1 MTKHAETEMPADRM
15 VADVVLELEE
25 VGYIA
30 GRKEILK
37 GVSMKLH
44 AGEITVVLGKNG
56 AGKSSL
62 VKLASGERR
71 VSFGNIKVL
80 GRDIREWK
88 EQELAKCRA
97 MVAQSSDVAFASLV
111 EELVLLGRFPFTNGV
126 ETWKDWEIVELVM
139 KRLEILHLW
148 GREYST
154 LSGGEKQRVQLARAL
169 CQLFH
174 PKEENAK
181 PRLLILD
188 EPTSSLDIEKQLTF
202 VQLLREIKQDHVGIL
217 VVLHDLNL
225 SRWVADTGI
234 ILKEG
239 KLVTSGDKDTLFQ
252 PEVLQHAYDVQM
264 QWATCEGG
272 ERYMAFLPPESTDV
286 PDLECGGSRRFG
298 S

>member
-1 MTKHAETEMPADRM
+1 MTKHAETEIPADR
-15 VADVVLELEE
+15 VVEDVVLELEE

-37 GVSMKLH
+37 GISMKLH
-44 AGEITVVLGKNG
+44 AGEITVLLGKNG

-71 VSFGNIKVL
+71 ASFGNIKVL

-126 ETWKDWEIVELVM
+126 ETWKDWEIVESVM
-139 KRLEILHLW
+139 SRLEILDLW

-169 CQLFH
+169 TQLH
-174 PKEENAK
+174 HAEEDEK
-181 PRLLILD
+181 RPRLLILD
-188 EPTSSLDIEKQLTF
+188 EPTSSLDIEKQLAF
-202 VQLLREIKQDHVGIL
+202 VQLLRDIKEDHVGIL

-234 ILKEG
+234 MLKEG
-239 KLVTSGDKDTLFQ
+239 RLIASGDERTLFQ
-252 PEVLQHAYDVQM
+252 PEVLKHAYDVQM

-272 ERYMAFLPPESTDV
+272 ERYMAFLPDLDV
-286 PDLECGGSRRFG
+286 R
-298 S
+298 